1 MGVII
6 QPCRLSSPAV
16 RRHYVDTIHETVD
29 LERACS
35 MLSPSEARAL
45 REALG
50 EHELRLWGVKP
61 GPRNDT
67 EFTKLRVGDQGFLYG
82 DKLIFGSFE
91 VLHVFETPQPD
102 LAREL
107 WGEVDGETWA
117 HMYALGPVAEEAIS
131 VDAVRDALGR
141 AIGSTWIPQAFKVY
155 GGGDADRLAAMEG
168 SEWAARNDLLA
179 RFGLLEG
186 SGGTVGSG
194 RTPGRRS
201 LLKEVARNHVL
212 AAIAEHD
219 SIGQQ
224 AFLEKYGFGQ
234 PSRYWLVHEGRR
246 YASKGILGAA
256 AGFVP
261 GTEALK
267 ASEFSGG
274 IAETI
279 RILKHLGFQSSS
291 TLGQLK
297 VGTWHED
304 RRVISALYGGNPQAG
319 ITRFPDGHPSL
330 FSHNNSPYE
339 DERPSTEHDF
349 VYRGQGA
356 TGTQTLSSGGNKLLE
371 HARKTQLACRFWHQ
385 GTDGRFTFFAWVAV
399 VGRTWVPV
407 QQDGKVIGHQIS
419 WILQPVSSP
428 VVQDWP
434 ELAQTAIEVEAA
446 VGADDDSDDAQ
457 PPSTP
462 QSYADLCDDID
473 NRPPKSGRRRRRPAR
488 NDYERSEKARRAVRQ
503 RATGCENPACTGMP
517 PDVGT
522 DGGPLLDVDHVRPL
536 SRGGADHPSNMI
548 AICPN
553 CHRAKTFGRK
563 ARAWEESFASIAE
576 QLHKEYYERE
586 TTPSG

>member
-1 MGVII
+1 VGVII

-16 RRHYVDTIHETVD
+16 RRHYVDTIHQTVD
-29 LERACS
+29 VERACS
-35 MLSPSEARAL
+35 MLTPADAQAL
-45 REALG
+45 RNVLG
-50 EHELRLWGVKP
+50 QQELRLWGVKP
-61 GPRNDT
+61 GLQNDP
-67 EFTKLRVGDQGFLYG
+67 EFAKLRSGDQGLLYG
-82 DKLIFGSFE
+82 DKLIFASFE

-117 HMYALGPVAEEAIS
+117 HMYALNPLTEQAIPVA
-131 VDAVRDALGR
+131 AVRDALGR
-141 AIGSTWIPQAFKVY
+141 EPGSTWIPRAFKVHS
-155 GGGDADRLAAMEG
+155 GRNADRLAAMQSSDWEVRH
-168 SEWAARNDLLA
+168 ALLA

-186 SGGTVGSG
+186 GSAASSSG
-194 RTPGRRS
+194 RTAGHRA
-201 LLKEVARNHVL
+201 LLKKVARDHVL

-219 SIGQQ
+219 SIGQEE
-224 AFLEKYGFGQ
+224 FLEKYGFGQ

-246 YASKGILGAA
+246 YASKAILGVA

-261 GTEALK
+261 GEEALK

-274 IAETI
+274 LAETL
-279 RILKHLGFQSSS
+279 RILKQIGFQASS

-297 VGTWHED
+297 VGDWHED

-330 FSHNNSPYE
+330 FSHHNGPYE

-407 QQDGKVIGHQIS
+407 QQDGATVGHQIS
-419 WILQPVSSP
+419 WILQPVPSP
-428 VVQDWP
+428 DVREWP
-434 ELAQTAIEVEAA
+434 ERAQVAAAAEEAA
-446 VGADDDSDDAQ
+446 DDSEDTQ
-457 PPSTP
+457 PPLTP

-473 NRPPKSGRRRRRPAR
+473 NRPPKSGRRRQRPAR

-503 RATGCENPACTGMP
+503 RATACENPACTGMP

-563 ARAWEESFASIAE
+563 ARAWEAKFLKVAQAA
-576 QLHKEYYERE
+576 HKYELKRN
-586 TTPSG
+586 SG